1 MNAELRI
8 RAMSP
13 ADIPAVLA
21 LAESLATAPH
31 WPQGTYEFAL
41 NPANLPQRIALLAA
55 VPDGAPAGFA
65 IASITGFESELE
77 TIAVA
82 TVFQRQGVAR
92 GLFAR
97 LAAQLAMRDVQTVF
111 LEVRASNGTAWSFL
125 PGVGLRGIGT
135 PEGLLC
141 RSARGCPGLPHPA
154 RFVTARRGQMV

>member
-111 LEVRASNGTAWSFL
+111 LEVRASNGTALELYRALGFAESGRRKGYYADPPEDALVFRIQL
-125 PGVGLRGIGT
+125 GL
-135 PEGLLC
+135 
-141 RSARGCPGLPHPA
+141 
-154 RFVTARRGQMV
+154 